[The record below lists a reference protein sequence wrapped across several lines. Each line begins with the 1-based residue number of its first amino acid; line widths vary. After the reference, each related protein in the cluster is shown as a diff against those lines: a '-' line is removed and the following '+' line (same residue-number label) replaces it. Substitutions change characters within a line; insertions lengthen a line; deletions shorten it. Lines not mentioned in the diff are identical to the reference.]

1 MARFLGG
8 VPDTLGLK
16 VSHCGHKGRQM
27 GPVTRVG
34 VTVTFLRM
42 DQPPQDRAP
51 GLVPGFQVVRAQA
64 PSVAFYRYLYN
75 TVGAD
80 YLWWLRRTTP
90 DEELAA
96 LLRDK
101 AVAIHTLYAKG
112 EPAGFFELD
121 ARIWPDINLSYFG
134 LMPEAIGKGTGYA
147 FLRAAVDEVWRHGP
161 KGMTVNTCTADHPR
175 ALPNYL
181 RAGFTIMRQVREV
194 WAVPNYLNMRV
205 PSSLRP

>member
-1 MARFLGG
+1 
-8 VPDTLGLK
+8 
-16 VSHCGHKGRQM
+16 VSDEESQM

-42 DQPPQDRAP
+42 DQAP
-51 GLVPGFQVVRAQA
+51 IGPGTGLGPEFQIVRAQA
-64 PSVAFYRYLYN
+64 PSVPFYRYLYN
-75 TVGAD
+75 SVGAD

-90 DEELAA
+90 DHELAA

-101 AVAIHTLYAKG
+101 AVAIHTLYARG

-121 ARIWPDINLSYFG
+121 SRTWPDVNLSYFG
-134 LMPEAIGKGTGYA
+134 LMPGIIGHGTGRA
-147 FLRAAVDEVWRHGP
+147 FLRAAVDEVWRLGA

-181 RAGFTIMRQVREV
+181 RAGFSIVRQVREI
-194 WAVPNYLNMRV
+194 WAVPNRLNMRI
-205 PSSLRP
+205 PSSLKL

>member
-1 MARFLGG
+1 
-8 VPDTLGLK
+8 
-16 VSHCGHKGRQM
+16 M

-42 DQPPQDRAP
+42 DQAP
-51 GLVPGFQVVRAQA
+51 IGPGTGLGPEFQIVRAQA
-64 PSVAFYRYLYN
+64 PSVPFYRYLYN
-75 TVGAD
+75 SVGAD

-90 DEELAA
+90 DHELAA

-101 AVAIHTLYAKG
+101 AVAIHTLYARG

-121 ARIWPDINLSYFG
+121 SRTWPDVNLSYFG
-134 LMPEAIGKGTGYA
+134 LMPGIIT
-147 FLRAAVDEVWRHGP
+147 AVDEVWRLGA

-181 RAGFTIMRQVREV
+181 RAGFSIVRQVREI
-194 WAVPNYLNMRV
+194 WAVPNRLNMRI
-205 PSSLRP
+205 PSSLKL

>member
-1 MARFLGG
+1 
-8 VPDTLGLK
+8 
-16 VSHCGHKGRQM
+16 M

-42 DQPPQDRAP
+42 DQPPTSPAP
-51 GLVPGFQVVRAQA
+51 SLGPEFQIVRAQA
-64 PSVAFYRYLYN
+64 PSVPFYRYLYN

-90 DEELAA
+90 DHELAA

-101 AVAIHTLYAKG
+101 AVVIHTLYARG

-121 ARIWPDINLSYFG
+121 ARPWPDINLSYFG
-134 LMPEAIGKGTGYA
+134 LMPGVIGHGTGFA
-147 FLRAAVDEVWRHGP
+147 FLRSAVDEVWRLGA

-181 RAGFTIMRQVREV
+181 RAGFSIVRQVREI
-194 WAVPNYLNMRV
+194 WAVPNSLNMRI
-205 PSSLRP
+205 PSSLKL

>member
-1 MARFLGG
+1 
-8 VPDTLGLK
+8 
-16 VSHCGHKGRQM
+16 M

-42 DQPPQDRAP
+42 DQAP
-51 GLVPGFQVVRAQA
+51 MIPAPNLASGFQIVRAQA
-64 PSVAFYRYLYN
+64 PTVAFYRYLYN

-101 AVAIHTLYAKG
+101 SVAIYTLYAKG

-121 ARIWPDINLSYFG
+121 ARTWPDVNLSYFG
-134 LMPEAIGKGTGYA
+134 LMPSVIGHGIGYT
-147 FLRAAVDEVWRHGP
+147 FLRAAVDEVWRHGA

-175 ALPNYL
+175 ALPNYV
-181 RAGFTIMRQVREV
+181 RAGFYVVRKVREI
-194 WAVPNYLNMRV
+194 WTVPNSLNMRI
-205 PSSLRP
+205 PSGLKL